1 MIRINMKSQNKIYTN
16 LFLALS
22 FVIPIHN
29 KLVPPII
36 LLIGLNWILEFN
48 FPEKIRRIRYFRYKM
63 LLLAPALL
71 YLVYIIGTFYSE
83 QLKGSSGALFD
94 LEVKLSLLLFPLF
107 FSTIDLSVLG
117 AGFFRKV
124 LKSFVYGSLA
134 SSILII
140 NKAIM
145 NYFNTQ
151 DTSAFFYSNLSWMH
165 HPSYLALFYTF
176 SIAILLVW
184 LLTTDHQNIFKRNLV
199 IILIIHF
206 ELFVVLL
213 SSKAGTIGLVLTLIL
228 VGFLTVLNNRNKM
241 KTTIVSIIIIGL
253 AFGILLSLFPASY
266 SRFSAAKKSIEDSN
280 IPDNQKTD
288 GSTARLM
295 VWQCSLEIIKD
306 NFLFGVGTGDVKPEL
321 NKKYEEMNI
330 QQAIK
335 EKLNAH
341 NQYLQTFIAI
351 GFTGFILL
359 VVSLILPVLHGLQKR
374 KILLVAFIGLFS
386 FHLLVESM
394 LERQAGVVF
403 FAFFSGLLILDK
415 YSFTQKSSA
424 ELPEV

>member
-1 MIRINMKSQNKIYTN
+1 LKNKIYSY

-22 FVIPIHN
+22 FVIPIHD

-36 LLIGLNWILEFN
+36 LLIGLNWLLEFN
-48 FPEKIRRIRYFRYKM
+48 FSEKIRRIKNFRFKKIIF
-63 LLLAPALL
+63 APVLL
-71 YLVYIIGTFYSE
+71 YFVYLIGTFYSE

-117 AGFFRKV
+117 SGFYKKV
-124 LKSFVYGSLA
+124 LKLFVYGSLA
-134 SSILII
+134 SSILLI

-151 DTSAFFYSNLSWMH
+151 DTSAFFYTNLSWMH
-165 HPSYLALFYTF
+165 HPSYLALFFTF
-176 SIAILLVW
+176 AIAILLVW
-184 LLTTDHQNIFKRNLV
+184 LITTENKNIFKRNLV

-206 ELFVVLL
+206 ELFIVLL
-213 SSKAGTIGLVLTLIL
+213 SSKAGLLGLGLTFIVVVFIILLNDRRKIRIAIVLTLS
-228 VGFLTVLNNRNKM
+228 
-241 KTTIVSIIIIGL
+241 VSVTL
-253 AFGILLSLFPASY
+253 GILFSLFPASY
-266 SRFSAAKKSIEDSN
+266 SRFSEAKKSIEDSN

-288 GSTARLM
+288 GSTARLL
-295 VWQCSLEIIKD
+295 VWECSAEIIKE

-321 NKKYEEMNI
+321 NKRYEEKNI

-335 EKLNAH
+335 ENLNAH

-351 GFTGFILL
+351 GFIGFLL
-359 VVSLILPVLHGLQKR
+359 LIASLILPVLHGFQKR
-374 KILLVAFIGLFS
+374 KTLLMVFIVLFS

-403 FAFFSGLLILDK
+403 FAFFSGLLILDN
-415 YSFTQKSSA
+415 YSFSHKSNP
-424 ELPEV
+424 ELPEI

>member
-1 MIRINMKSQNKIYTN
+1 MMIINTNLKNKIYSN

-22 FVIPIHN
+22 FVIPIHD

-36 LLIGLNWILEFN
+36 LLIGINWIFEFN
-48 FPEKIRRIRYFRYKM
+48 FPEKIRRIKNFRFKK
-63 LLLAPALL
+63 LIFTPVLL
-71 YLVYIIGTFYSE
+71 YLAYIIGTFYSE

-107 FSTIDLSVLG
+107 FSTIDLTVLG
-117 AGFFRKV
+117 TGFFKKV

-134 SSILII
+134 SSILLI

-165 HPSYLALFYTF
+165 HPSYLALFFTF
-176 SIAILLVW
+176 AIAILLVW
-184 LLTTDHQNIFKRNLV
+184 LITTEHKNIFKRNLV
-199 IILIIHF
+199 IFLIIHF
-206 ELFVVLL
+206 ELFIVLL
-213 SSKAGTIGLVLTLIL
+213 SSKAGILGFGLTLLLLVLLVLLNDRKKIRIAILLTLI
-228 VGFLTVLNNRNKM
+228 VSLT
-241 KTTIVSIIIIGL
+241 
-253 AFGILLSLFPASY
+253 FGILFSLFPASY

-280 IPDNQKTD
+280 IPDNQKTE
-288 GSTARLM
+288 GSAARLM
-295 VWQCSLEIIKD
+295 VWECSVEIIKE

-321 NKKYEEMNI
+321 NKKYDEKNI

-335 EKLNAH
+335 ENLNAH

-351 GFTGFILL
+351 GFIGFLL
-359 VVSLILPVLHGLQKR
+359 LIACLMLPVYHGFQNR
-374 KILLVAFIGLFS
+374 KILLMVFIVLFS

-403 FAFFSGLLILDK
+403 FAFFSGLLILDN
-415 YSFTQKSSA
+415 YSFSQKSSP